1 MPPAR
6 TLAFI
11 VIRSAAIFPL
21 ALPIDRRSR
30 TLIRADASNPVL
42 GMFLLPRMT
51 HHQAQSAPP
60 PASRSDGRIGSN
72 QEVRDFCRREELESC
87 RKVRLRA

>member
-21 ALPIDRRSR
+21 ALPIDRLRGR
-30 TLIRADASNPVL
+30 TLIRSEASNPVL
-42 GMFLLPRMT
+42 GMFLLPRIAPC
-51 HHQAQSAPP
+51 QARSAPP
-60 PASRSDGRIGSN
+60 PASRFDGRIGSN
-72 QEVRDFCRREELESC
+72 QEVRDFCRT
-87 RKVRLRA
+87 

>member
-30 TLIRADASNPVL
+30 TLIRSDASNPVL

-60 PASRSDGRIGSN
+60 PESRFDGRIGRSN
-72 QEVRDFCRREELESC
+72 QEVRDFCRT
-87 RKVRLRA
+87 

>member
-21 ALPIDRRSR
+21 ALPIDRLRGR
-30 TLIRADASNPVL
+30 TLIRSEASNPVL

-60 PASRSDGRIGSN
+60 PASRFDGRIGGTN
-72 QEVRDFCRREELESC
+72 QEVRDFCRT
-87 RKVRLRA
+87 